1 MKKMN
6 NSDIKGSFL
15 RKIMENCVKL
25 KREKMG
31 RVEANLRRGCYARRS
46 LSGLVWRE
54 NQTKRRREVFF
65 FWSCDEEREKK
76 KKRIEKEK
84 EVCVSWLSNSITL
97 KL

>member
-15 RKIMENCVKL
+15 RKIMENCVKS

-54 NQTKRRREVFF
+54 NQTKKRREVFF
-65 FWSCDEEREKK
+65 FGLVMKKEKRK
-76 KKRIEKEK
+76 EKEK
-84 EVCVSWLSNSITL
+84 NRKRKRGVC
-97 KL
+97 